1 MTALSSPQSLSVPA
15 ASEVTA
21 EPTATE
27 PTATHA
33 TTHATATAT
42 GRRQTPSRAR
52 RAAVAVTGGI
62 ACLLPTVF
70 TINISRMLLTGVEA
84 DHRFHQATGQGLVLT
99 ALWLGALVP
108 LVRAGWSGRRP
119 PLTAGL
125 LHLAFVIVG
134 AALAVF
140 APGGGAPSLMAVIV
154 VPGALLWAALP
165 KRPRLRARVQLD
177 PLLTPAAL
185 FAAAVFTP
193 FAIGQLGLQNA
204 ATGYHAHNPHYWDMA
219 WMTATITVV
228 ALLGALL
235 PAARRL
241 VGWLAFGATVTGTAG
256 LLFGERTSWSL
267 LVLAV
272 GVVAGAVAA
281 VRHRLGWT
289 R

>member
-15 ASEVTA
+15 APEVA
-21 EPTATE
+21 ADPTATE
-27 PTATHA
+27 PTASD
-33 TTHATATAT
+33 T
-42 GRRQTPSRAR
+42 GRCQSPRRAR

-108 LVRAGWSGRRP
+108 LVRAGWAGRRP

-125 LHLAFVIVG
+125 LHLTFVIVG
-134 AALAVF
+134 AVLAVF
-140 APGGGAPSLMAVIV
+140 APGGGAPSLMGVIV

-193 FAIGQLGLQNA
+193 FAIGQLELQNA
-204 ATGYHAHNPHYWDMA
+204 TAGYHAQNPHYWDMA
-219 WMTATITVV
+219 WMTVTITIV

-256 LLFGERTSWSL
+256 LFFGESTSWSL

-272 GVVAGAVAA
+272 GLVAGAVAA